1 MLYTTTRNNTDTF
14 TAHRTLSSGRGPDGG
29 LFVPYRIPVF
39 SREELDRLAGKGF
52 NTNLAETLNLFFGCG
67 LTGYDIEL
75 ALGRRCVRLQQLGQK
90 IIMAQTWHNTDW
102 CFDRCLQDLCGLVM
116 KDAQQVTAPTGWA
129 GVAVRTAVLVGIFG
143 ELIREGLTNQ
153 DKKTDLCMVS
163 GDFTA
168 PMACWYARKMG
179 LPIGNII
186 CCCNKNA
193 ALWDFMCHGQLRTDG
208 VAAPTMVPQADVAV
222 PDGLERLICAFGGPE
237 EAIFFAEKLRRGD
250 TYYAEDSL
258 LQRMRQGIYVT
269 VSSEKRIRETIPSAF
284 STHGYLL
291 TPADALCYAG
301 LQDYRARTGEMPTA
315 LIMTEVSPHLHGA
328 VIAEHLGIS
337 GDALQE
343 YLNK

>member
-14 TAHRTLSSGRGPDGG
+14 TAHRALTAGRGPDGG
-29 LFVPYRIPVF
+29 HFIPYRVPVF
-39 SREELDRLAGKGF
+39 SREDLDRLAGKGF

-67 LTGYDIEL
+67 LNGYDIEL

-102 CFDRCLQDLCGLVM
+102 CFDRCLRDLCGLVM
-116 KDAQQVTAPTGWA
+116 KDTDPDPSGWA
-129 GVAVRTAVLVGIFG
+129 KVAVRTAVLVGIFG
-143 ELIREGLTNQ
+143 ELIREGLANQ
-153 DKKTDLCMVS
+153 DRTVDLCMVS
-163 GDFTA
+163 GDFSA

-186 CCCNKNA
+186 SCCNENA

-208 VAAPTMVPQADVAV
+208 VAASTMIPQADVAV
-222 PDGLERLICAFGGPE
+222 PDALEQLIAAYGGPE
-237 EAIFFAEKLRRGD
+237 EAVRFAEKLRRGE
-250 TYYAEDSL
+250 TYYAEEYL
-258 LQRMRQGIYVT
+258 LQQMRQGIYVT

-284 STHGYLL
+284 STHGCVL

-315 LIMTEVSPHLHGA
+315 MIMTENSPHLQSE
-328 VIAEHLGIS
+328 IISQHLGIS
-337 GDALQE
+337 VDALQL